1 MTLHV
6 VVVDDHSF
14 TRSTVSASLR
24 QNKFDV
30 VAEVENALDA
40 IQAVVTHNPDAIV
53 IDLNLGEG
61 PSGIDL
67 ARGLRKNHPNLGIV
81 LLTSYTDPRLF
92 AEDLPDLPVGTQYL
106 VKQDLEDAEALAD
119 AVNAS
124 IGNTSKRTIEPDSRL
139 PLTDAQTDVFRLLA
153 EGLSNAEI
161 AKRRGVKEKAVEQT
175 LGRIAK
181 RLEVDSDGTTN
192 LRAQLV
198 KTFYRLT
205 GSQRGR

>member
-24 QNKFDV
+24 QNRFDV
-30 VAEVENALDA
+30 VAEVDNALDA
-40 IQAVVTHNPDAIV
+40 VQAVVNYKPDAVV
-53 IDLNLGEG
+53 IDLNLGDG

-67 ARGLRKNHPNLGIV
+67 ARGLRKNHPDLGIV

-92 AEDLPDLPVGTQYL
+92 ADDLPELPVGTQYL

-124 IGNTSKRTIEPDSRL
+124 IGNTSKRIVEPESRL

-181 RLEVDSDGTTN
+181 RLEVESSGSTN

>member
-1 MTLHV
+1 MALHV

-24 QNKFDV
+24 QNNFNV

-40 IQAVVTHNPDAIV
+40 VQAVIQHKPDAVV

-81 LLTSYTDPRLF
+81 LLTSYADPRLF
-92 AEDLPDLPVGTQYL
+92 ADNLPEMPVGTQYL
-106 VKQDLEDAEALAD
+106 VKQDLEDAQALAD

-124 IGNTSKRTIEPDSRL
+124 VGNTSKRNADPETRL
-139 PLTDAQTDVFRLLA
+139 PLTDSQTDVFRLLA

-181 RLEVDSDGTTN
+181 RLDVQTDGTTN

>member
-1 MTLHV
+1 MALHV
-6 VVVDDHSF
+6 VVVDDHAF

-30 VAEVENALDA
+30 VAEVENAYDA
-40 IQAVVTHNPDAIV
+40 VQAVVNQKPDAVV

-81 LLTSYTDPRLF
+81 ILTSYADPRLF
-92 AEDLPDLPVGTQYL
+92 SDDLPDLPAGAQYL
-106 VKQDLEDAEALAD
+106 VKQDLGDAEELAD

-124 IGNTSKRTIEPDSRL
+124 VGLSTKRAQDLETRL

-153 EGLSNAEI
+153 EGLSNSEI

-181 RLEVDSDGTTN
+181 RLEVQTDGTTN